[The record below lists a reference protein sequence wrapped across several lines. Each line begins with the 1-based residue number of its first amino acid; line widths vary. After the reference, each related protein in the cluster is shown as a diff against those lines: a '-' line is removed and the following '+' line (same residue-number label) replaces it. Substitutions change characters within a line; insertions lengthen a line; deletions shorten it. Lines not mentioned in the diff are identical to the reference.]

1 MYTLHASP
9 GSSAF
14 APHIVLEEIGVP
26 YKTVMMSAGHP
37 ETRSAE
43 FRQINPKGR
52 IPVLIAEGFLLTEAP
67 AILLH
72 LGLTNPAAGLMG
84 SDTGSIVRAVEWTNW
99 LSGTVHAVAVR
110 MVWKTDYFLPD
121 ASTHGPLIERGMEH
135 LLSAFALVEDR
146 MQGRQYA
153 LGDAYSVVDPY
164 LLVFFRWGNRMH
176 IDMQGQYPAWTAH
189 ARRLETRDAVQR
201 TISQEGISL
210 WK

>member
-14 APHIVLEEIGVP
+14 APHIVLEEIGLP
-26 YKTVMMSAGHP
+26 YETVMMSAGHP
-37 ETRSAE
+37 ETKSPE

-72 LGLTNPAAGLMG
+72 LGLSHPAAGLLG
-84 SDTGSIVRAVEWTNW
+84 SDSESIVRAVEWTNW

-121 ASTHGPLIERGMEH
+121 ASMHEPLIERGMEH
-135 LLSAFALVEDR
+135 LLSAFALIEAKLRDR
-146 MQGRQYA
+146 EYA
-153 LGDAYSVVDPY
+153 LGGTYSVVDPY
-164 LLVFFRWGNRMH
+164 LLVFFRWGNRMR
-176 IDMQGQYPAWTAH
+176 IDMRGGYPTWTAH
-189 ARRLETRDAVQR
+189 AQRLEKREAVQR
-201 TISQEGISL
+201 AISQEGISL